1 MPPARVLSVDEL
13 VARALVLAE
22 AGPRQLL
29 GIAGAPGAGKSTL
42 AERIVAEVGPAAR
55 LVPMDGFHL
64 AQSQLVRLGRAD
76 RKGAVD
82 TFDANG
88 YVSLLRR
95 LHRLEPTSVYAP
107 EFRRE
112 LEEPVA
118 GAIEVPPSVRLV
130 VTEGNYLLL
139 PDFPWQEIRP
149 LLHEAWFLDLDAEV
163 RHRRLTARHEAF
175 GRSPEQA
182 RAWALGSDESN
193 AALITPTADRA
204 DLVVRLSSIAA
215 DGGPDAG
222 SLADR
227 PGRVA
232 DGHHVGGQVPGD
244 HRARADDGVRAD
256 RHAGQHDRATAEP
269 DVVANGD
276 RLGRLP
282 LVPSRAGLDRMR
294 RGE

>member
-1 MPPARVLSVDEL
+1 MPPPRVLSVDEL
-13 VARALVLAE
+13 VARARALAE

-29 GIAGAPGAGKSTL
+29 GITGAPGAGKSTL
-42 AERIVAEVGPAAR
+42 AEQIVAEIGPTAR

-64 AQSQLVRLGRAD
+64 AQAQLVRLGRAD

-95 LHRLEPTSVYAP
+95 LRRLEPTSVYAP

-112 LEEPVA
+112 LEEPIA

-139 PDFPWQEIRP
+139 PDFPWQEIRS

-163 RHRRLTARHEAF
+163 RLRRLTARHEAF

-182 RAWALGSDESN
+182 RAWALGSDEVN
-193 AALITPTADRA
+193 AALVTGTAGVA
-204 DLVVRLSSIAA
+204 DLVVRLTEPPAA
-215 DGGPDAG
+215 
-222 SLADR
+222 
-227 PGRVA
+227 
-232 DGHHVGGQVPGD
+232 
-244 HRARADDGVRAD
+244 
-256 RHAGQHDRATAEP
+256 
-269 DVVANGD
+269 
-276 RLGRLP
+276 
-282 LVPSRAGLDRMR
+282 
-294 RGE
+294 

>member
-1 MPPARVLSVDEL
+1 MPPARVLSIDEL
-13 VARALVLAE
+13 VARARSLAE

-29 GIAGAPGAGKSTL
+29 GIAGAPGAGKSSL

-130 VTEGNYLLL
+130 VTEGNYLLV
-139 PDFPWQEIRP
+139 PDFPWEEVRQ
-149 LLHEAWFLDLDAEV
+149 LLHEAWFLDLDAAL
-163 RHRRLTARHEAF
+163 RLRRLTARHEAY

-182 RAWALGSDESN
+182 RTWALGSDEAN
-193 AALITPTADRA
+193 AALVTSTAERA
-204 DLVVRLSSIAA
+204 DLVVRLAEA
-215 DGGPDAG
+215 PPD
-222 SLADR
+222 
-227 PGRVA
+227 
-232 DGHHVGGQVPGD
+232 
-244 HRARADDGVRAD
+244 
-256 RHAGQHDRATAEP
+256 
-269 DVVANGD
+269 
-276 RLGRLP
+276 
-282 LVPSRAGLDRMR
+282 
-294 RGE
+294 

>member
-13 VARALVLAE
+13 VQRALALAQ

-42 AERIVAEVGPAAR
+42 AEQVVAALGATAR

-76 RKGAVD
+76 RKGARD

-95 LHRLEPTSVYAP
+95 LRRLEPTSVYAP

-118 GAIEVPPSVRLV
+118 GSIEVPPSVRLV

-139 PDFPWQEIRP
+139 PDFPWQEVRT
-149 LLHEAWFLDLDAEV
+149 LLHEAWFLDLDAEL
-163 RHRRLTARHEAF
+163 RQRRLTARHVAY

-182 RAWALGSDESN
+182 REWALGSDEAN
-193 AALITPTADRA
+193 AALISPTADRA
-204 DLVVRLSSIAA
+204 DLVVRLPEPPAA
-215 DGGPDAG
+215 
-222 SLADR
+222 
-227 PGRVA
+227 
-232 DGHHVGGQVPGD
+232 
-244 HRARADDGVRAD
+244 
-256 RHAGQHDRATAEP
+256 
-269 DVVANGD
+269 
-276 RLGRLP
+276 
-282 LVPSRAGLDRMR
+282 
-294 RGE
+294 